1 MAAARTKRRAT
12 LPNAFGVFTS
22 VPIVGGLVI
31 LSAIAELAAGRALAR
46 GSRLPSDSVLSRMVR
61 VRLRQQRFQDS
72 GHTWPVIIFPLNL
85 PSSPQQFH
93 RLSVWLPSRRAGFAA
108 LTLSCPCVLLPAD
121 SVRGPS
127 GISVEP
133 CDPKT
138 FTSGAFVHLNNFGL
152 RSNFRVF
159 PVTSSLLARVLS
171 AQFPGRMFSTVGLFF
186 NVKAPVH
193 SDANND
199 HRHPNL
205 LLPASSFLDGQVWVE
220 GKGTVPCPDT
230 QIRRCGYLLPV
241 HSGSQLLPSQRLHCT
256 CNWRGARLLLVGFCI
271 RDSSSLSQDHR
282 LQLHNAGFRLPPTTC
297 LTRLRRL

>member
-1 MAAARTKRRAT
+1 M
-12 LPNAFGVFTS
+12 S
-22 VPIVGGLVI
+22 
-31 LSAIAELAAGRALAR
+31 
-46 GSRLPSDSVLSRMVR
+46 M
-61 VRLRQQRFQDS
+61 
-72 GHTWPVIIFPLNL
+72 
-85 PSSPQQFH
+85 
-93 RLSVWLPSRRAGFAA
+93 
-108 LTLSCPCVLLPAD
+108 CVLLPAD

-152 RSNFRVF
+152 RSNFRVFFFF

-230 QIRRCGYLLPV
+230 QVRRCGYLLPV
-241 HSGSQLLPSQRLHCT
+241 HSGPQLLPSQRLHCT
-256 CNWRGARLLLVGFCI
+256 CDWQGARLLLVGFCI

-282 LQLHNAGFRLPPTTC
+282 LQLHDAGFRLPPQDNVPDPSTSTMSQDA
-297 LTRLRRL
+297 LSSAGLPGTPSVDLGDPSPHPTDLVSAATAAKRPRVAYQQPVAVTRTSAGVPAAPPNSLPSAPQVRSSRLGWRRWFWRSLPARLA